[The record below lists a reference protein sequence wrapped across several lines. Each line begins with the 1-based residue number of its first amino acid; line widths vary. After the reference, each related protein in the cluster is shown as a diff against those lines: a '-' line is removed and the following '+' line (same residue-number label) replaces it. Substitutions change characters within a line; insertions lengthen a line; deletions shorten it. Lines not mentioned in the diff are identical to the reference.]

1 MRRRAFLA
9 AIGTS
14 VTMSTTGCLTSLEDR
29 LDTSIQLGWFGGH
42 NFDTESHQFEF
53 RVKRDGTRVH
63 QSSHTI
69 RPREGSFI
77 HGAVAECTWGEVAGD
92 YIVEARVDGN
102 EWVEES
108 VNEVDSASNQEI
120 DCAIAEARYWD
131 GSLDIF
137 RLRGCDQDYDGMC
150 PFTNR

>member
-9 AIGTS
+9 AMGTS

-63 QSSHTI
+63 HSSQTI
-69 RPREGSFI
+69 LPREGSFI

-108 VNEVDSASNQEI
+108 VTKVNSASDQEI
-120 DCAIAEARYWD
+120 DCATAEARYQD
-131 GSLDIF
+131 GSLTISCQ
-137 RLRGCDQDYDGMC
+137 RGCNPRYDGMC
-150 PFTNR
+150 PFTK